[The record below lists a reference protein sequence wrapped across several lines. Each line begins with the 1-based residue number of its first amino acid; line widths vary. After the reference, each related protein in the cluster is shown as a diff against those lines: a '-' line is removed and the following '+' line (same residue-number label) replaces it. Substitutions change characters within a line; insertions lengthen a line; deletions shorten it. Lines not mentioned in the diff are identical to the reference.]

1 MHFMEVRQMNKKP
14 SIWKILGLVGTIGG
28 GICMMLQGFAE
39 EKELDEKVQDA
50 VDKKFAEAQKSEG
63 Q

>member
-1 MHFMEVRQMNKKP
+1 MNNKP
-14 SIWKILGLVGTIGG
+14 NIWKILGLVGTIGG

-50 VDKKFAEAQKSEG
+50 VDRKFAESQKSEG

>member
-1 MHFMEVRQMNKKP
+1 MNKKP